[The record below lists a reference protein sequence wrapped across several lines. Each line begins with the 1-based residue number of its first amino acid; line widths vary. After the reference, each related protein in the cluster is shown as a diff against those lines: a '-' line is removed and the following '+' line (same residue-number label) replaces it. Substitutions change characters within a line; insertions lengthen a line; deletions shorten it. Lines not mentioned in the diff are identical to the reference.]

1 MNSPNATAPLM
12 NMTQNT
18 LQNPVASAVPQP
30 QGGIDA
36 GVHPV
41 VAGLI
46 KLLANAA
53 QSYGWTS
60 MPPQQRMQAQEME
73 QQKAEAMAR
82 LGMQQQ
88 QLGYEGQRVG
98 FEGQRTEAD
107 VAASK
112 AAAKRSNVEAEE
124 APKRTAIES
133 RNVDVN
139 KQRADNEHEYQKAN
153 LKREAEKVAAEY
165 GPGGLRS
172 QEVAAGTSRAASE
185 ASRAATDA
193 KLADIADRREQ
204 MEKEYKQAEA
214 QRAGLSTDRATLED
228 ERKARIAAVTEIY
241 GKSPWY
247 ELRSTS
253 LTRAQ
258 AKIKEVNDDID
269 ARIAQAEKVAGTG
282 AGATPTAGGRTP
294 TSTVGPTQGG
304 DTVTVV
310 SNGVRGQMPR
320 ANLAEA
326 QKRDPKLQVVQ

>member
-1 MNSPNATAPLM
+1 MNTPGPTGPLM
-12 NMTQNT
+12 NMAQQT
-18 LQNPVASAVPQP
+18 LQNPAASAVPQP

-60 MPPQQRMQAQEME
+60 MPPQQRMEAQNME

-82 LGMQQQ
+82 ISGQQQ

-98 FEGQRTEAD
+98 FEGQRTAAD
-107 VAASK
+107 VLAAK
-112 AAAKRSNVEAEE
+112 AAAKRSDVEAEQ
-124 APKRTAIES
+124 APLRTAIEG
-133 RNVDVN
+133 RNADVN
-139 KQRADNEHEYQKAN
+139 KQRADQSYEVEKKRLQMEADKA
-153 LKREAEKVAAEY
+153 AAEY

-172 QEVAAGTSRAASE
+172 QEVAAGTSRANSE

-193 KLADIADRREQ
+193 KLAQIADSREK
-204 MEKEYKQAEA
+204 MEAQYKQAEA

-228 ERKARIAAVTEIY
+228 ERKARTQAVAEIY

-247 ELRSTS
+247 ETRSTS
-253 LTRAQ
+253 MSRVQ
-258 AKIKEVNDDID
+258 AKIKEINDDID
-269 ARIAQAEKVAGTG
+269 GRIAQAEKAAGTG
-282 AGATPTAGGRTP
+282 VGAAKPTMPTA
-294 TSTVGPTQGG
+294 QGG
-304 DTVTVV
+304 DAVTVI
-310 SNGVRGQMPR
+310 SNGVRGSMPR